1 MQRILARYLHAQPQ
15 GISAMNL
22 EDKTLQL
29 GDAIGGI
36 QALSNQSN
44 ALEDLLIYLRQSH
57 GFDFNGYKRP
67 SLTRRLQQRMQM
79 VRMSNYSNYRDYLQ
93 ENPKEFNEL
102 FNKIEINFTSFF
114 RDAET
119 WDYLVTEIVPRII
132 ASKQASEPIRVWS
145 AGCASGEET
154 YTLAIVLAQ
163 ALGVEQFHKR
173 VQIYASDVDEE
184 ALSQAR
190 QGTYLSAQVVKIP
203 HSLLFQYFEQVDGHY
218 VVCKDLRRSITFC
231 RHDLIQDAPMSKIDL
246 LVCRNV
252 VIYFNIEAQIRALM
266 RFHFSLKDSG
276 FLFYGKAEMLPTNI
290 NLFTAVDHRQHVF
303 TKVPGAH
310 LDRHLLP
317 RAFLRQE
324 RGR

>member
-22 EDKTLQL
+22 EAKNLQL

-154 YTLAIVLAQ
+154 YILAIVLAQ

-203 HSLLFQYFEQVDGHY
+203 PILLFQYFEQVDGHY

-252 VIYFNIEAQIRALM
+252 VIYFNIEAQIRALV

-276 FLFYGKAEMLPTNI
+276 FLFYGKTEMLPTNI
-290 NLFTAVDHRQHVF
+290 NLFTAVDPRQHIF

-317 RAFLRQE
+317 RAFLKQE